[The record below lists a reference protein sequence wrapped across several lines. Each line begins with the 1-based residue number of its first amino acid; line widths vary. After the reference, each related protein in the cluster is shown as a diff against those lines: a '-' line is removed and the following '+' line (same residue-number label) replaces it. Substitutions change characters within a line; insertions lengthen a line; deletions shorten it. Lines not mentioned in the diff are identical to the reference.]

1 MALILL
7 VLLGL
12 LCAVAA
18 LCLWLPGRASGK
30 KTKTQMRWEQEQ
42 QVRDMAK
49 CEEIEAGLIDWLTT
63 LQLPALEERTK
74 LEAAAHQLRI
84 VLVEK
89 LMRGPR
95 VR

>member
-1 MALILL
+1 MALISLL
-7 VLLGL
+7 MLVL

-18 LCLWLPGRASGK
+18 LCVWLIVRGRDNQAK
-30 KTKTQMRWEQEQ
+30 LQAQIAARQ
-42 QVRDMAK
+42 QVRDTAR
-49 CEEIEAGLIDWLTT
+49 CEEIEAGLKDWLTT

-74 LEAAAHQLRI
+74 LEAAARQLRT
-84 VLVEK
+84 VLVEQ